1 MHLPHEKHI
10 CKWNSSVNCEPGFLS
25 DVIELLGKRAKCDKI
40 LQDVVLII
48 DAMAIR
54 KGTWWDEKKNTYVGN
69 VDYGTA
75 LIEQDDNLATE
86 ALVFLLSGVS
96 GHWKFPV
103 AYFLQHKNSGQVLA
117 RLIKDCLK
125 LLYTQGLHTVAI
137 VFDGTN
143 ANKCTAT
150 YLGCDMS
157 TDNIQSWF
165 LHPSDENV
173 KGIYHL

>member
-1 MHLPHEKHI
+1 M
-10 CKWNSSVNCEPGFLS
+10 
-25 DVIELLGKRAKCDKI
+25 KRKTHM
-40 LQDVVLII
+40 L
-48 DAMAIR
+48 AML
-54 KGTWWDEKKNTYVGN
+54 TME
-69 VDYGTA
+69 TA

-157 TDNIQSWF
+157 TDNVQSWF
-165 LHPSDENV
+165 LHPIRRNV
-173 KGIYHL
+173 KRYISSLMYVIC